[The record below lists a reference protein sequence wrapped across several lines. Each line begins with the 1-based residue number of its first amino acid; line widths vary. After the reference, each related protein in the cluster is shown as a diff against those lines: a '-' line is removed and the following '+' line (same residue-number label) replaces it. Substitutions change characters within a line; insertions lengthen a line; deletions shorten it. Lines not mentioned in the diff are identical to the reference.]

1 MNKAKELMK
10 EEILAELKR
19 GEGLDSIKDRSGELV
34 DSYVPVYN
42 HEIIKEWQE
51 MPGDYDDRGADEL
64 GADNSVGIV
73 GRMGLDLYLYYS
85 DLFSEAVAEVEA
97 EATLCADCD
106 ALVTIT
112 LQPYGTGKM
121 ATINCP
127 NCGESYDTNLDESE
141 VNA

>member
-73 GRMGLDLYLYYS
+73 GRMSLDLYLYYS

-112 LQPYGTGKM
+112 LEPYGTGKM